1 VLKDFFWWL
10 LKENLVINHIY
21 VNILPKVFTIPNK
34 PIGLTCPIQD
44 KDSLLKKESKSAC
57 LFSIKGYTSGTTNK
71 PMTVYR
77 SFKSIVLEEY
87 IIKSYLKKIGVPLSA
102 KIAIFRG
109 DKIVTSNSVYWK
121 KMPFTN
127 RLILSSYQ
135 LSELTAINYLKELEK
150 YKPNIIMA
158 YPSSITLLAKY
169 ALKLDWQPN
178 WDLSGV
184 FTSSETFTLD
194 NQDIVRSVF
203 GHVYDHYGQAE
214 RVAALQQC
222 ELGNY
227 HVREDYSFVEFLPDE
242 HGIRIVGTNLHNKAM
257 TLKRYD
263 TKDYVEGLNQKGDCK
278 CGNTSPYVKRILGRD
293 DDYVILSDGRQIGRL
308 DVVFK
313 EVINLI
319 ECQLEQTL
327 LNEIIVRYV
336 PDKGANITLLENSI
350 ERGLRERLNDDIII
364 LFQEVNEVPRTKA
377 GKFRS
382 VIRNKDIVSV

>member
-1 VLKDFFWWL
+1 MLKDFFWWL

-21 VNILPKVFTIPNK
+21 VDILPKVFTVPNK

-71 PMTVYR
+71 PMMVYR
-77 SFKSIVLEEY
+77 SLKSILLEEY
-87 IIKSYLKKIGVPLSA
+87 MIKSYLKKIGVPLSA

-178 WDLSGV
+178 WELSGV
-184 FTSSETFTLD
+184 LTSSETFTLD

-227 HVREDYSFVEFLPDE
+227 HVREDYSLVEFLPDE
-242 HGIRIVGTNLHNKAM
+242 HGIRIVGTNIHNKAM
-257 TLKRYD
+257 PLKRYD

-327 LNEIIVRYV
+327 LNEVIVRYV
-336 PDKGANITLLENSI
+336 PDKGANISLLENSI